1 MSYEAALE
9 ILADPTRRAIV
20 DRLRRGPAPVVDI
33 ATGLPVSRPAV
44 SKHLKLMLGA
54 GLVTV
59 RESGTRRLY
68 ALDLEKLDEVRHW
81 LDGFWE
87 DSLQRFKRRAE
98 RDKTKGAKR

>member
-1 MSYEAALE
+1 MSYEAALQ

-20 DRLRRGPAPVVDI
+20 ERLRRGPAPVVDI

-54 GLVTV
+54 GVVTV
-59 RESGTRRLY
+59 TEAGTRRMY
-68 ALDLEKLDEVRHW
+68 ALDLKKLDEVRRW

-87 DSLQRFKRRAE
+87 ESLQRFKQRAE
-98 RDKTKGAKR
+98 RDKAKGARR

>member
-87 DSLQRFKRRAE
+87 DALQRFKRRAE